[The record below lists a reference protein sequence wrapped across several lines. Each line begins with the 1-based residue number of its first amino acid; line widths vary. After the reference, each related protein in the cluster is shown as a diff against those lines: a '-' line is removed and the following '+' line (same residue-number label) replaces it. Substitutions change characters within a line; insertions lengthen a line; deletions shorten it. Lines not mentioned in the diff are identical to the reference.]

1 MAQGSTARRP
11 VGYQVPY
18 LRRDFTYEDLAV
30 GGGVVGI
37 IPAGSLILR
46 LTVVTSEA
54 FNDTTA
60 DDLDVGFSLGG
71 DELGAA
77 MDINSPT
84 IDIGDIAA
92 ADVFVAAD
100 ATVYF
105 APTSTATGDG
115 TTGAGSIIVEF
126 IPPDE

>member
-18 LRRDFTYEDLAV
+18 LRRDFTYEDLAA

-46 LTVVTSEA
+46 RTVVTSEG

-60 DDLDVGFSLGG
+60 LDLDVGFSLGG
-71 DELGAA
+71 DEIGAA
-77 MDINSPT
+77 IDINAPT
-84 IDIGDIAA
+84 IDSAAPAAA
-92 ADVFVAAD
+92 ADVFVASD

-105 APTSTATGDG
+105 APTTAATGDG
-115 TTGAGSIIVEF
+115 TTGA
-126 IPPDE
+126 